1 MPFFRNTYNTIN
13 SYKMLCL
20 ICVFALPI
28 SIIATI
34 ILLREEHK
42 IIIMDNAGNYHLVV
56 AYDLKNADKLRDNCA
71 RAAATALLTRNPD
84 GFVFPDLLFQTF
96 LRNCD
101 EWIKNHVQQTAPEFS
116 LQKIRQIPEVR
127 RIKILDR
134 GNGYWIAHMQIYLTR
149 ACEYEG
155 TKFVDN
161 FETVV
166 SFLMVENPD
175 ISVNGRLPLAVVK
188 IERFDPLRKIESG
201 GVKK

>member
-1 MPFFRNTYNTIN
+1 MTFFRNTYNTIN
-13 SYKMLCL
+13 SYKTVLL
-20 ICVFALPI
+20 IMVFAMVI
-28 SIIATI
+28 CNIATI
-34 ILLREEHK
+34 LLMREQHK
-42 IIIMDNAGNYHLVV
+42 IIIMDNAGNYHLTV
-56 AYDLKNADKLRDNCA
+56 AHDLKNADKLRDNCA

-84 GFVFPDLLFQTF
+84 GFVFPDLLFQSF

-101 EWIKNHVQQTAPEFS
+101 EWIRDHVQQTAAEFT
-116 LQKIRQIPEVR
+116 LQKIRQVPEVQ

-175 ISVNGRLPLAVVK
+175 ISANGRLPLAVVK
-188 IERFDPLRKIESG
+188 VERFDPLRKLDPK
-201 GVKK
+201 VKK

>member
-1 MPFFRNTYNTIN
+1 MTFFRNTYNTIN
-13 SYKMLCL
+13 SYKTVLL
-20 ICVFALPI
+20 IMVFAMVI
-28 SIIATI
+28 SNIATI
-34 ILLREEHK
+34 LLMREQHK
-42 IIIMDNAGNYHLVV
+42 IIIMDNAGNYHLTV
-56 AYDLKNADKLRDNCA
+56 AHDLKNADKLRDNCA

-84 GFVFPDLLFQTF
+84 GFVFPDLLFQSF

-101 EWIKNHVQQTAPEFS
+101 EWIRDHVQQTAAEFT
-116 LQKIRQIPEVR
+116 LQKIRQVPEVQ

-175 ISVNGRLPLAVVK
+175 ISANGRLPLAVVK
-188 IERFDPLRKIESG
+188 VERFDPLRKLDPK
-201 GVKK
+201 VKK

>member
-1 MPFFRNTYNTIN
+1 MTFFRNTYNTIN
-13 SYKMLCL
+13 SYKTVLL
-20 ICVFALPI
+20 IMVFAMVI
-28 SIIATI
+28 CNIATI
-34 ILLREEHK
+34 LLMREQHK
-42 IIIMDNAGNYHLVV
+42 IIIMDNAGNYHLTV
-56 AYDLKNADKLRDNCA
+56 AHDLKNADKLRDNCA

-84 GFVFPDLLFQTF
+84 GFVFPDLLFQSF

-101 EWIKNHVQQTAPEFS
+101 EWIRDHVQQTAAEFT
-116 LQKIRQIPEVR
+116 LQKIRQVPEVQ

-188 IERFDPLRKIESG
+188 VERFDPLRKLDPK
-201 GVKK
+201 VKK

>member
-1 MPFFRNTYNTIN
+1 MTFFRNNYNTIN
-13 SYKMLCL
+13 SYKTLLL
-20 ICVFALPI
+20 IMVFAMVI
-28 SIIATI
+28 SNIVTI
-34 ILLREEHK
+34 VLMQEQHRV
-42 IIIMDNAGNYHLVV
+42 IIMDNAGNYHLVV
-56 AYDLKNADKLRDNCA
+56 AHDLKNADKVRDNCA

-84 GFVFPDLLFQTF
+84 GFVFPDLLFQSF

-101 EWIKNHVQQTAPEFS
+101 DWIRNHVQQTATEFS
-116 LQKIRQIPEVR
+116 LQKIRQIPEVQK
-127 RIKILDR
+127 IKILDR

-161 FETVV
+161 FETII

-175 ISVNGRLPLAVVK
+175 ISANGRLPLAVVK
-188 IERFDPLRKIESG
+188 VERFDPLRKIETT

>member
-1 MPFFRNTYNTIN
+1 MNFFRNNYNTIN
-13 SYKMLCL
+13 SYKSVLL
-20 ICVFALPI
+20 IMVFAMVI
-28 SIIATI
+28 CNIVT
-34 ILLREEHK
+34 ILLMREEHK

-56 AYDLKNADKLRDNCA
+56 AQDLKNADKLRDNCA

-101 EWIKNHVQQTAPEFS
+101 EWIRNHVQQTAHEFN
-116 LQKIRQIPEVR
+116 LQKIRQIPEVQ

-161 FETVV
+161 FETVI
-166 SFLMVENPD
+166 SLLMVENPD
-175 ISVNGRLPLAVVK
+175 ISINGRLPLAVVK
-188 IERFDPLRKIESG
+188 VERFDPLRKIEPLA
-201 GVKK
+201 VKK